1 MSDVFNVKLENCSSL
16 KQPGI
21 LFLGVFRN
29 FCWRHLVIK
38 SILLFSSMIFNCE
51 NKRIIRML
59 IGMYKVIHHIVA
71 IYPTYLLPQSYPR
84 ARQSPHSYSYRL
96 IQTTLKIL
104 TSTNF
109 SKNNSTMEPPTCSC
123 STIHY
128 TRQFPRADP
137 NICSRTTMQ
146 HLNT

>member
-38 SILLFSSMIFNCE
+38 SILLFSPMIFNCE

-59 IGMYKVIHHIVA
+59 IGMYKI
-71 IYPTYLLPQSYPR
+71 IYPTNLLPQSDPR
-84 ARQSPHSYSYRL
+84 ARQSPHSYAYRL
-96 IQTTLKIL
+96 IQTPLKIL
-104 TSTNF
+104 TSTHF

-123 STIHY
+123 STHGIV
-128 TRQFPRADP
+128 TSVSDTLSV
-137 NICSRTTMQ
+137 C
-146 HLNT
+146 

>member
-38 SILLFSSMIFNCE
+38 SILLFSPMIFNCE

-59 IGMYKVIHHIVA
+59 IGMYKIIHHIVA
-71 IYPTYLLPQSYPR
+71 IYPTNLLPQSDPR
-84 ARQSPHSYSYRL
+84 ARQSPHSYAYRL
-96 IQTTLKIL
+96 IQTPLKIL
-104 TSTNF
+104 TSTHF
-109 SKNNSTMEPPTCSC
+109 SKNNSTMEPSTCSC
-123 STIHY
+123 STHGIV
-128 TRQFPRADP
+128 TSVSDTLSV
-137 NICSRTTMQ
+137 C
-146 HLNT
+146 